1 MKIVSE
7 YDTWQILSNIVLS
20 IGVTNWLLYIKL
32 LDIDA
37 EICFEEFHL
46 ILVFYVTPF
55 SDNDSK

>member
-32 LDIDA
+32 NLDIDA
-37 EICFEEFHL
+37 EICLRNF
-46 ILVFYVTPF
+46 ILF
-55 SDNDSK
+55 